1 MGYDIY
7 NNICLRY
14 FDSVYIMLYSRMYK
28 MDHSDIYH
36 KNKTAIGG
44 VSAKSTK
51 EGLERTPPNGI
62 LFLMELFTNFKSI
75 I

>member
-28 MDHSDIYH
+28 MDHSDIYII
-36 KNKTAIGG
+36 KTKQRLG
-44 VSAKSTK
+44 VFPQNQQKRVWR
-51 EGLERTPPNGI
+51 EHPQMG
-62 LFLMELFTNFKSI
+62 FCF
-75 I
+75 